1 MAQLNSVA
9 ENLPPGTIL
18 KMWRQHF
25 FLSLRQLSDLIDVDF
40 GDLCRFEH
48 GQRAVS
54 LATIDRFLELVDLTR
69 ADFYSLRYL
78 DRLNRRI
85 VVAAA

>member
-1 MAQLNSVA
+1 
-9 ENLPPGTIL
+9 
-18 KMWRQHF
+18 MWRQHF
-25 FLSLRQLSDLIDVDF
+25 SLSLRQLSDLIGIDF

-48 GQRAVS
+48 GQRQCS

-69 ADFYSLRYL
+69 SDFYALRYQ

-85 VVAAA
+85 ILAA